1 MKQNS
6 LVKLLRK
13 IHEDE
18 NGAISLE
25 TVLIIGA
32 IALPI
37 LIFLLKWGWPWV
49 KEQFVKGTQDIDNSR
64 DSAIQGGS

>member
-6 LVKLLRK
+6 LMKLLRK

-37 LIFLLKWGWPWV
+37 LIFLLKVGWPWV
-49 KEQFVKGTQDIDNSR
+49 KELFQQGQSDITNSR
-64 DSAIQGGS
+64 DAATQ

>member
-6 LVKLLRK
+6 LLKLLRK

-37 LIFLLKWGWPWV
+37 LIFLLKVGWPWI
-49 KEQFVKGTQDIDNSR
+49 KELFNQGRDDITNSR
-64 DSAIQGGS
+64 DAATQ

>member
-6 LVKLLRK
+6 LLDLLRK

-18 NGAISLE
+18 NGTVSLE

-32 IALPI
+32 IALVV
-37 LIFLLKWGWPWV
+37 LTFLLKVGWPMI
-49 KEQFVKGTQDIDNSR
+49 KQFFNQGMDDMQNNRDAATQ
-64 DSAIQGGS
+64 